1 MRPIFYVN
9 ELRDL
14 SKLRA
19 FNAGRPCQVSIS
31 LSLRRC
37 LEHMLR
43 CDLVF
48 NNGGFSCHGQ
58 QLDAL
63 AARLRA
69 RLLATNLTPIS
80 LPSELSLEA
89 TLNRA
94 PMTLTPWAFAHEQ
107 IALARMVRVDAG
119 DAAQVFNLVIFPSA
133 QSRHA
138 IFGCELLLFRH
149 GVHLFVLDLFQ
160 TSPDEPRA
168 PRQELIAQEQ
178 EARRALELER
188 CEVPDWGVG
197 IFSDELMFFKPGAR
211 RALGPEPF
219 MDALERLLGV
229 YLDQLDSPA
238 PLLDPSAQLARR
250 ARYIHGH
257 AYDEPAGPF
266 LERAAGKAWVERF
279 VHDYLYPSWLME
291 GDLTPPW
298 LSTSR

>member
-1 MRPIFYVN
+1 M
-9 ELRDL
+9 
-14 SKLRA
+14 
-19 FNAGRPCQVSIS
+19 
-31 LSLRRC
+31 
-37 LEHMLR
+37 
-43 CDLVF
+43 F
-48 NNGGFSCHGQ
+48 NNDGFSCHSQ
-58 QLDAL
+58 QLNAL

-69 RLLATNLTPIS
+69 RLLATSFAPIP
-80 LPSELSLEA
+80 LPSELSLDA
-89 TLNRA
+89 TLNRS
-94 PMTLTPWAFAHEQ
+94 PMTLTPWAFGHEQ

-119 DAAQVFNLVIFPSA
+119 DAAQVFNLVIFPNA
-133 QSRHA
+133 QTNHA

-160 TSPDEPRA
+160 TSPAEPHA

-178 EARRALELER
+178 QARRALELER

-219 MDALERLLGV
+219 IHALEGLLAV
-229 YLDQLDSPA
+229 YLDQLANPVPQPELA
-238 PLLDPSAQLARR
+238 TQLARR

-266 LERAAGKAWVERF
+266 LERAAGKPWVERF

-291 GDLTPPW
+291 GDRTPPW
-298 LSTSR
+298 LST